1 LRKFKISDERIEV
14 IQGGSDRNDTIMNIV
29 KHIEST
35 NGINDDDVIVTHDAV
50 RPFLTHRIIKENIQ
64 AALEYG
70 AVDTVIDAIDTIV
83 TSKDN
88 QTIDAIPVRNEM
100 YQGQTPQSFNINL
113 LKESYAQLSDEQ
125 KSILSDACKIIVETN
140 KPVRLV
146 KGELYNI
153 KVTTPYDL
161 KVANAII
168 RGGIA
173 DD

>member
-1 LRKFKISDERIEV
+1 
-14 IQGGSDRNDTIMNIV
+14 
-29 KHIEST
+29 
-35 NGINDDDVIVTHDAV
+35 
-50 RPFLTHRIIKENIQ
+50 
-64 AALEYG
+64 
-70 AVDTVIDAIDTIV
+70 
-83 TSKDN
+83 
-88 QTIDAIPVRNEM
+88 
-100 YQGQTPQSFNINL
+100 
-113 LKESYAQLSDEQ
+113 
-125 KSILSDACKIIVETN
+125 N

>member
-1 LRKFKISDERIEV
+1 
-14 IQGGSDRNDTIMNIV
+14 M
-29 KHIEST
+29 
-35 NGINDDDVIVTHDAV
+35 
-50 RPFLTHRIIKENIQ
+50 
-64 AALEYG
+64 
-70 AVDTVIDAIDTIV
+70 IDAIDTIV

>member
-1 LRKFKISDERIEV
+1 MSKRVFYL
-14 IQGGSDRNDTIMNIV
+14 ML
-29 KHIEST
+29 
-35 NGINDDDVIVTHDAV
+35 V
-50 RPFLTHRIIKENIQ
+50 R
-64 AALEYG
+64 
-70 AVDTVIDAIDTIV
+70 
-83 TSKDN
+83 
-88 QTIDAIPVRNEM
+88 
-100 YQGQTPQSFNINL
+100 L
-113 LKESYAQLSDEQ
+113 L
-125 KSILSDACKIIVETN
+125 CETN